1 MFGKLRAMMSAH
13 SIRTQRAWEEPAGDQ
28 NCTPRE
34 VDVDDK
40 IQFKNVKVQIEGG
53 EKTNIPCKNK

>member
-1 MFGKLRAMMSAH
+1 MSAR
-13 SIRTQRAWEEPAGDQ
+13 SIRTQRVWEEPAGDQ

-40 IQFKNVKVQIEGG
+40 IQFKNVKVQIEGA